1 MDMLQMALSR
11 REYNRTFSSLVLD
24 TGLLLIQPKIV
35 FTILAAKSCCKFILT
50 LQSTL
55 TAKSFHM
62 NCC

>member
-1 MDMLQMALSR
+1 MIQMALIKT
-11 REYNRTFSSLVLD
+11 EHHRTVSSLVLD
-24 TGLLLIQPKIV
+24 TGLLLMKLKVV